1 MLRNMVT
8 SLIYHERIQTTVP
21 KAKELKYLAEEVIG
35 LGKQGEYFAATA
47 HCCRVS
53 TIVYHSSSHAYVNNS
68 VIIHEYPGTIHAR
81 QRANEILREKP
92 ALTKLFEILGPR
104 YKDRQGGYTRIL
116 QLARPRQGDKAPMA
130 VIEYIDRP
138 GEIRAAR
145 PPKSRRTP
153 VNLSEVLACVGIR
166 PITEEQQPAKISP
179 TELGGA
185 SS

>member
-35 LGKQGEYFAATA
+35 LGKQ
-47 HCCRVS
+47 
-53 TIVYHSSSHAYVNNS
+53 
-68 VIIHEYPGTIHAR
+68 GTIHAR